1 MNELDTIESLKA
13 KAAAIRQRNSYW
25 EGCNDGSYEMALHN
39 AGYDRILAKI
49 KDLESELNIV
59 RGYN

>member
-1 MNELDTIESLKA
+1 MDDLNTIESLKV
-13 KAAAIRQRNSYW
+13 KAADIRQRNSYW

-39 AGYDRILAKI
+39 AGYDKIVAKI
-49 KDLESELNIV
+49 KELESELNIV